1 MNRPSLQRLLIGA
14 IVATFAT
21 VALGPSSAYAQLTPL
36 PTPDPAPGGYGLQA
50 VKTQPPPTEGAT
62 ITVPGNGASFT
73 ESPISVQGICPDGL
87 LIQVYNN
94 NVMVGAVLC
103 EGGSFSLQVSLFAGL
118 NELKAIV
125 YDEVEQAGPE
135 SNTVSVTYTDSNF
148 TAFGQLITLTST
160 YGRRSAAA
168 GTQLGWPIQ
177 LSGGN
182 GPYAFSIDWGD
193 GGDPELMSQAVAG
206 TFNIGHIYKNAGIYQ
221 INIRVS
227 DVNGVSAFLQ
237 LIAVASG
244 EPNSVAGLSGDDGIS
259 GTGQPRVEVLWIPTA
274 VAFLFL
280 FPSYWLGRRSQLVSL
295 RNRMLKER
303 DAYGDN

>member
-1 MNRPSLQRLLIGA
+1 MNRPLLKKTSSGLAA
-14 IVATFAT
+14 IC
-21 VALGPSSAYAQLTPL
+21 LGVIIFGSNQTNAQITPL
-36 PTPDPAPGGYGLQA
+36 PTPDPAPGGYGLQ
-50 VKTQPPPTEGAT
+50 VTKTQAAPTEGAT
-62 ITVPGNGASFT
+62 ITVPGNGANFT
-73 ESPISVQGICPDGL
+73 ESPITVQGICPDGL

-94 NVMVGAVLC
+94 NVMVGAVVC
-103 EGGSFSLQVSLFAGL
+103 ESGSFSLQVSLFSGL
-118 NELKAIV
+118 NELKVIV
-125 YDEVEQAGPE
+125 FDDVDQAGPE
-135 SNTVSVTYTDSNF
+135 SNTVTVTYTDSNI
-148 TAFGQLITLTST
+148 TAFGQLITLTSA

-193 GGDPELMSQAVAG
+193 GTEPELMSQAVAG
-206 TFNIGHIYKNAGIYQ
+206 AFNIGHVYKNAGIYQ

-244 EPNSVAGLSGDDGIS
+244 IPAQANETDDGD
-259 GTGQPRVEVLWIPTA
+259 TVNQQRVEILWIPA
-274 VAFLFL
+274 AIALILL
-280 FPSYWLGRRSQLVSL
+280 FPTFWLGRRSQLVSL

-303 DAYGDN
+303 DAYSDK